1 MKMLRP
7 DDIRSLLSET
17 FSKWTAD
24 KGPRM
29 GAALAFYAIFS
40 IPPLM
45 IIALAVLTFVYS
57 GDAFF
62 RLQSE
67 LASLVGDSVA
77 GTLLGSYR
85 MQQRGG
91 GLIAGVVG
99 LGVLFF
105 TASGVFVELEDA
117 LNTIWEVKPRD
128 TGIKAM
134 LKGRLSSFTMV
145 LGICFL
151 LMASLALTAIVAGL
165 SEKAGDWVPGGGLV
179 VGYVMDFALSVG
191 VITLLFA
198 MIFKVLPAV
207 YVAWNDV
214 WIGAAI
220 TAVLFTIGK
229 FALGIYIGKAG
240 VGLGYG
246 AAGSLVI
253 LTTWV
258 YYSAQIFLLGAE
270 FTHVWA
276 RRRGSRRPEEDQQ
289 APGRAA

>member
-1 MKMLRP
+1 MKMLRRN
-7 DDIRSLLSET
+7 DIRSLLSET
-17 FSKWTAD
+17 FTRWTAD

-45 IIALAVLTFVYS
+45 MIALAVLTFVYS
-57 GDAFF
+57 GDAFV

-77 GTLLGSYR
+77 GTLLGSSR
-85 MQQRGG
+85 MKQPGG

-99 LGVLFF
+99 LGVLLF

-117 LNTIWEVKPRD
+117 LNTIWEVKTVD
-128 TGIKAM
+128 TGIKAL
-134 LKGRLSSFTMV
+134 LKGRLASFIMV

-165 SEKAGDWVPGGGLV
+165 SEKAAAWVPGGGQV
-179 VGYVMDFALSVG
+179 VGYVLDLALSVG
-191 VITLLFA
+191 VMTLLFA

-207 YVAWNDV
+207 HVAWSDV
-214 WIGAAI
+214 WIGATI
-220 TAVLFTIGK
+220 TAVLFAIGK

-258 YYSAQIFLLGAE
+258 YYSAQILLLGAE
-270 FTHVWA
+270 FTRVWA
-276 RRRGSRRPEEDQQ
+276 RRCGSCRSEEGKE
-289 APGRAA
+289 APDRAA